1 MEMTTSV
8 SSPLYKKVIKDKI
21 ITGSITKS
29 KKQLENYLLLSIGSY
44 TDKKDELVNSII
56 EEFKNPTLDKEL
68 FEIDKKNTILEIILR
83 EENLSYMIIP
93 LIGNIVDFNYPY
105 PDTIEDIEKF
115 SFEEFKKLIQSLD
128 FTNYTITTIKNPK
141 N

>member
-1 MEMTTSV
+1 
-8 SSPLYKKVIKDKI
+8 
-21 ITGSITKS
+21 
-29 KKQLENYLLLSIGSY
+29 
-44 TDKKDELVNSII
+44 
-56 EEFKNPTLDKEL
+56 
-68 FEIDKKNTILEIILR
+68 
-83 EENLSYMIIP
+83 MIIP

>member
-1 MEMTTSV
+1 MASE
-8 SSPLYKKVIKDKI
+8 KI
-21 ITGSITKS
+21 L
-29 KKQLENYLLLSIGSY
+29 KQKE
-44 TDKKDELVNSII
+44 ELVNSII

-83 EENLSYMIIP
+83 EENLSSMISP

-128 FTNYTITTIKNPK
+128 FTNYTVTTIKNPK